1 MSLGLK
7 SDSLSLSQ
15 VSKRFLVALMLMF
28 TLLSTEKSSVSAA
41 TAIFYEPFTQGW
53 TAGSTW
59 SLATGANYTAQIWT
73 EAAQTP
79 QYALRLTSTATSRSG
94 GLIYNRPIPT
104 SSGLDVSFTFSMWGG
119 TGADG
124 MNFFLQKG
132 TETSSVLPPGGTLG
146 YSADRHSAGQANGL
160 RNGLLGI
167 GLDMYGNHSLPT
179 FSGTGCP
186 TTPVRTETPNA
197 LVIRGPGSLKAGY
210 CILASLKNTKTNWA
224 SGASHTSSTRSNRAK
239 AIRIIVDPSTVTTPQ
254 VKIWICAANTTCS
267 TAGAPDLAVNAP
279 AALLNEP
286 TVRFGFSAASGGL
299 TNRHEVWNLAVDSQ
313 AVFPPVVITTQT
325 LPNGSTT
332 AAYTASVAANGIAP
346 YTFAVTSGTLP
357 QGLSLNAL
365 TGEISGTPTTAGTY
379 SFTVETTDSR
389 VVGEVGR
396 TATQPYT
403 VTIGGVLCT
412 VTYDEA
418 GGSAVA
424 NTDFFQPGT
433 ITLPAAPTR
442 AGYSFLGWFT
452 SATGGSALTSPHT
465 PAGCNVELI
474 ARWALIY
481 NVTYEERGGTTV
493 TDATFIS
500 GGTVTLPAAP
510 TRAGFTF
517 QGWFTA
523 PDGGTQYGSTTTP
536 PDGNVSIYAQWLPYT
551 VTYDE
556 RGGTT
561 VSDTTFNCVTTC
573 DTITLPP
580 TPTRAGYVFE
590 GWYTAPTGGTRYGA
604 TYVPTAKDQ
613 VIYAQWTPYEVSFQT
628 QGGTPVAGWIIGS
641 NATITLPPAPSR
653 AGFNFNGW
661 FTTPTGGSPVG
672 ATYGPHTGD
681 IDFFAQWSPVLHNVT
696 YEEHGG
702 TTVPDATFV
711 SGGTVTLPAKP
722 TRAGYSFDGWFTAQ
736 TGGTEYGST
745 STPPDGNLVV
755 HAQWTRDPFTV
766 TYQEYG
772 GTTVSDSEFVSG
784 GTVTL
789 PANPTRAGYTFD
801 GWFTAQTGGT
811 KYGSTSTPPDGN
823 LVVHAQWTQ
832 ISANTVFS
840 VTYQEHGGTTVADAT
855 FVSGGTVTLP
865 ADPTRAGYTFDGW
878 FTEETDGT
886 KYNSTFSPTDE
897 NVVVHAQ
904 WTQIPFSVTF
914 EEHGGTTVPNETFV
928 SGGSVTLPADPTRAG
943 YTFNGWFTAQTGGTK
958 YNSSFSPAD
967 GNLVVHAQWTQIP
980 SNSFAVTFEEHGGTT
995 VSDATFVSGGSV
1007 TLPADPTRAGY
1018 TFNGWFSAQ
1027 TGGTKFNSSFSP
1039 SDGNLVVHAQWTQ
1052 NPFTVTFEEHGG
1064 STVSDATFVSGG
1076 TVTLPADPTRAGY
1089 TFNGWFSAQTGGTKF
1104 NSSFSPSD
1112 GNLVVH
1118 AQWTPVT
1125 VATTPAKATAASA
1138 PTSSSPV
1145 LPTTGNDVESFLLLA
1160 IVLMLIGFFTAN
1172 PRRTKTN

>member
-722 TRAGYSFDGWFTAQ
+722 TRAGY
-736 TGGTEYGST
+736 
-745 STPPDGNLVV
+745 
-755 HAQWTRDPFTV
+755 
-766 TYQEYG
+766 
-772 GTTVSDSEFVSG
+772 
-784 GTVTL
+784 
-789 PANPTRAGYTFD
+789 TFD

>member
-722 TRAGYSFDGWFTAQ
+722 TRAGYTFDGWFTAQ

-928 SGGSVTLPADPTRAG
+928 SGGTVTLPADPTRAG

>member
-1 MSLGLK
+1 MPFGMKSVSLPR
-7 SDSLSLSQ
+7 SQ
-15 VSKRFLVALMLMF
+15 ASKRFLAALMMMF

-73 EAAQTP
+73 ESSQTP

-239 AIRIIVDPSTVTTPQ
+239 AIRIIVDPSTVATPQ

-267 TAGAPDLAVNAP
+267 TTGAPDLAVNAP

-357 QGLSLNAL
+357 PGTSLNAL

-536 PDGNVSIYAQWLPYT
+536 PDGNVTMYAQWLPYT

-628 QGGTPVAGWIIGS
+628 QGGTAVAGWIIGS
-641 NATITLPPAPSR
+641 NATITLPPAPTR
-653 AGFNFNGW
+653 AGFTFNGW

-681 IDFFAQWSPVLHNVT
+681 IDFYAQWSPVLHNVT

-711 SGGTVTLPAKP
+711 SGGTVTLPANP

-736 TGGTEYGST
+736 TGGTEYDPTFS
-745 STPPDGNLVV
+745 PPDGNLVV

-766 TYQEYG
+766 TYEEYG

-789 PANPTRAGYTFD
+789 PAKPTRAGYSFD

-865 ADPTRAGYTFDGW
+865 ANPTRAGYTFDGW

-914 EEHGGTTVPNETFV
+914 EEHGGTTVSDATFV

-943 YTFNGWFTAQTGGTK
+943 YTFDGWFTAQTGGTK
-958 YNSSFSPAD
+958 YNSSFSPTD

-1018 TFNGWFSAQ
+1018 TFNGWFTAQ
-1027 TGGTKFNSSFSP
+1027 TGGTKYNSSFSP
-1039 SDGNLVVHAQWTQ
+1039 T
-1052 NPFTVTFEEHGG
+1052 
-1064 STVSDATFVSGG
+1064 
-1076 TVTLPADPTRAGY
+1076 
-1089 TFNGWFSAQTGGTKF
+1089 
-1104 NSSFSPSD
+1104 D

-1118 AQWTPVT
+1118 AQWTPVAA
-1125 VATTPAKATAASA
+1125 ATTPTSIA
-1138 PTSSSPV
+1138 PSSPKTVVDRKPSSSPA
-1145 LPTTGNDVESFLLLA
+1145 LPATGNDVESLLLTA
-1160 IVLMLIGFFTAN
+1160 IALMTFGFFTVRS
-1172 PRRTKTN
+1172 RRPKTN

>member
-722 TRAGYSFDGWFTAQ
+722 TRAGYTFDGWFTAQ

-1076 TVTLPADPTRAGY
+1076 SVTLPADPTRAGY

>member
-1 MSLGLK
+1 
-7 SDSLSLSQ
+7 
-15 VSKRFLVALMLMF
+15 
-28 TLLSTEKSSVSAA
+28 
-41 TAIFYEPFTQGW
+41 
-53 TAGSTW
+53 
-59 SLATGANYTAQIWT
+59 
-73 EAAQTP
+73 
-79 QYALRLTSTATSRSG
+79 
-94 GLIYNRPIPT
+94 
-104 SSGLDVSFTFSMWGG
+104 
-119 TGADG
+119 
-124 MNFFLQKG
+124 
-132 TETSSVLPPGGTLG
+132 
-146 YSADRHSAGQANGL
+146 
-160 RNGLLGI
+160 
-167 GLDMYGNHSLPT
+167 
-179 FSGTGCP
+179 
-186 TTPVRTETPNA
+186 
-197 LVIRGPGSLKAGY
+197 
-210 CILASLKNTKTNWA
+210 
-224 SGASHTSSTRSNRAK
+224 
-239 AIRIIVDPSTVTTPQ
+239 
-254 VKIWICAANTTCS
+254 
-267 TAGAPDLAVNAP
+267 
-279 AALLNEP
+279 
-286 TVRFGFSAASGGL
+286 
-299 TNRHEVWNLAVDSQ
+299 
-313 AVFPPVVITTQT
+313 
-325 LPNGSTT
+325 
-332 AAYTASVAANGIAP
+332 
-346 YTFAVTSGTLP
+346 
-357 QGLSLNAL
+357 
-365 TGEISGTPTTAGTY
+365 
-379 SFTVETTDSR
+379 
-389 VVGEVGR
+389 
-396 TATQPYT
+396 
-403 VTIGGVLCT
+403 
-412 VTYDEA
+412 
-418 GGSAVA
+418 
-424 NTDFFQPGT
+424 
-433 ITLPAAPTR
+433 
-442 AGYSFLGWFT
+442 
-452 SATGGSALTSPHT
+452 
-465 PAGCNVELI
+465 
-474 ARWALIY
+474 
-481 NVTYEERGGTTV
+481 
-493 TDATFIS
+493 
-500 GGTVTLPAAP
+500 
-510 TRAGFTF
+510 
-517 QGWFTA
+517 
-523 PDGGTQYGSTTTP
+523 
-536 PDGNVSIYAQWLPYT
+536 

-590 GWYTAPTGGTRYGA
+590 GWYTAPAGGTRYGA

-628 QGGTPVAGWIIGS
+628 QGGTAVAGWIIGS
-641 NATITLPPAPSR
+641 NATITLPPAPTR
-653 AGFNFNGW
+653 AGFTFNGW

-681 IDFFAQWSPVLHNVT
+681 IDFYAQWSPVLHNVT

-722 TRAGYSFDGWFTAQ
+722 TRAGYTFDGWFTAQ
-736 TGGTEYGST
+736 TGGTEYDPTFS
-745 STPPDGNLVV
+745 PPDGNLVV

-766 TYQEYG
+766 TYEEYG

-789 PANPTRAGYTFD
+789 SANPTRAGYTFD

-840 VTYQEHGGTTVADAT
+840 VTYEEHGGTTVPDAT

-865 ADPTRAGYTFDGW
+865 ANPTRAGYTFDGW

-943 YTFNGWFTAQTGGTK
+943 YTFNGWFSAQTGGTK
-958 YNSSFSPAD
+958 FNSSFSPAD
-967 GNLVVHAQWTQIP
+967 GNLVVHAQWTQNP
-980 SNSFAVTFEEHGGTT
+980 SNSFSVTFEEHGGTT

-1018 TFNGWFSAQ
+1018 MFNGWFSAQ

-1118 AQWTPVT
+1118 AQWTPVAA
-1125 VATTPAKATAASA
+1125 ATTPAKATAASA

-1172 PRRTKTN
+1172 PRRPKTN

>member
-15 VSKRFLVALMLMF
+15 VFTRLLVALMLTF
-28 TLLSTEKSSVSAA
+28 TLLAAEKSSVSAS
-41 TAIFYEPFTQGW
+41 TQIFYEPFTLGW
-53 TAGSTW
+53 APGTAW
-59 SLATGANYTAQIWT
+59 SLATGASY
-73 EAAQTP
+73 EAKIVDESTQTP
-79 QYALRLTSTATSRSG
+79 RYALRLTPAGTQQSG
-94 GLIYNRPIPT
+94 GLIYKRPIPI
-104 SSGLDVSFTFSMWGG
+104 SSGLDVSFSFSMWGG

-132 TETSSVLPPGGTLG
+132 TETSSVLPKGGTLG
-146 YSADRHSAGQANGL
+146 YSADRNQTPNLDGL

-167 GLDMYGNHSLPT
+167 GLDMFGNHGNT
-179 FSGTGCP
+179 QFDGTGCP
-186 TTPVRTETPNA
+186 TLSPRPGANA

-210 CILASLKNTKTNWA
+210 CILGSLKNAATSWST
-224 SGASHTSSTRSNRAK
+224 GTSSRSGRAK
-239 AIRIIVDPSTVTTPQ
+239 AIRIVIDPSTVTTPQ
-254 VKIWICAANTTCS
+254 VKVWLCAANTTCS
-267 TAGAPDLAVNAP
+267 TAGAPNLAVNAP
-279 AALLNEP
+279 AALVNEP
-286 TVRFGFSAASGGL
+286 TVRFGFSATTGGI
-299 TNRHEVWNLAVDSQ
+299 TNRHEVWDLAVDSQ
-313 AVFPPVVITTQT
+313 SVFPPVVITTQT
-325 LPNGSTT
+325 LANGGIGT
-332 AAYTASVAANGIAP
+332 AYSASVAANGVAP
-346 YTFAVTSGTLP
+346 YTFAVASGTLP
-357 QGLSLNAL
+357 PGLSLNAL
-365 TGEISGTPTTAGTY
+365 TGEITGTPTTAGTY
-379 SFTVETTDSR
+379 TFTIETTDSR

-403 VTIGGVLCT
+403 VTIGGALCT

-418 GGSAVA
+418 SGSAVA
-424 NTDFFQPGT
+424 NTDYLQGGT
-433 ITLPAAPTR
+433 VTLPASPTR

-452 SATGGSALTSPHT
+452 AATGGSALTSPHT
-465 PAGCNVELI
+465 PAGCNIELI

-481 NVTYEERGGTTV
+481 NVTYEERGGTAV

-523 PDGGTQYGSTTTP
+523 PDGGTQYGTTATP
-536 PDGNVSIYAQWLPYT
+536 PNGDVTIYAQWLPYT
-551 VTYDE
+551 VTYEE
-556 RGGTT
+556 RGGTA
-561 VSDTTFNCVTTC
+561 VSDTTFNCPTTC

-580 TPTRAGYVFE
+580 APTRAGYVFE
-590 GWYTAPTGGTRYGA
+590 GWYTAPAGGTQYGA

-613 VIYAQWTPYEVSFQT
+613 VIYAQWTPYEVSFNT

-672 ATYGPHTGD
+672 STYGPHTGD
-681 IDFFAQWSPVLHNVT
+681 LEFYAQWSPVLHNVT
-696 YEEHGG
+696 YEEYGG
-702 TTVPDATFV
+702 TAVPDATFV
-711 SGGTVTLPAKP
+711 SGGTVTLPAAP
-722 TRAGYSFDGWFTAQ
+722 TRAGYTFDGWFTAQ
-736 TGGTEYGST
+736 TGGTMYNPTFS
-745 STPPDGNLVV
+745 PPDGNLVV

-766 TYQEYG
+766 TYEEYG
-772 GTTVSDSEFVSG
+772 GTTVPDSEFASG

-789 PANPTRAGYTFD
+789 PSKPTRAGYTFD
-801 GWFTAQTGGT
+801 GWFTAQTGGI
-811 KYGSTSTPPDGN
+811 KYGSTSSPPDGN

-832 ISANTVFS
+832 ISANTLFT
-840 VTYQEHGGTTVADAT
+840 VTYQEHGGTTVSDAT

-886 KYNSTFSPTDE
+886 RFNSTFSPADE
-897 NVVVHAQ
+897 NIVVHAQ
-904 WTQIPFSVTF
+904 WTQNPFTVT
-914 EEHGGTTVPNETFV
+914 
-928 SGGSVTLPADPTRAG
+928 
-943 YTFNGWFTAQTGGTK
+943 YQ
-958 YNSSFSPAD
+958 
-967 GNLVVHAQWTQIP
+967 
-980 SNSFAVTFEEHGGTT
+980 EHGGTT
-995 VSDATFVSGGSV
+995 VSDATFVSGGTV
-1007 TLPADPTRAGY
+1007 TLPAAPTRAGY

-1052 NPFTVTFEEHGG
+1052 IPSISFTVTFEEHGG

-1076 TVTLPADPTRAGY
+1076 TVALPADPTRAGY
-1089 TFNGWFSAQTGGTKF
+1089 TFDGWFSAQTGGTKF

-1138 PTSSSPV
+1138 PNSSSPV
-1145 LPTTGNDVESFLLLA
+1145 LPTAGNDVESFLLLA

>member
-722 TRAGYSFDGWFTAQ
+722 TRAGY
-736 TGGTEYGST
+736 
-745 STPPDGNLVV
+745 
-755 HAQWTRDPFTV
+755 
-766 TYQEYG
+766 
-772 GTTVSDSEFVSG
+772 
-784 GTVTL
+784 
-789 PANPTRAGYTFD
+789 TFD

-967 GNLVVHAQWTQIP
+967 GNLVVHAQWT
-980 SNSFAVTFEEHGGTT
+980 
-995 VSDATFVSGGSV
+995 
-1007 TLPADPTRAGY
+1007 
-1018 TFNGWFSAQ
+1018 
-1027 TGGTKFNSSFSP
+1027 
-1039 SDGNLVVHAQWTQ
+1039 
-1052 NPFTVTFEEHGG
+1052 
-1064 STVSDATFVSGG
+1064 
-1076 TVTLPADPTRAGY
+1076 
-1089 TFNGWFSAQTGGTKF
+1089 
-1104 NSSFSPSD
+1104 
-1112 GNLVVH
+1112 
-1118 AQWTPVT
+1118 PVT

>member
-1 MSLGLK
+1 
-7 SDSLSLSQ
+7 
-15 VSKRFLVALMLMF
+15 
-28 TLLSTEKSSVSAA
+28 
-41 TAIFYEPFTQGW
+41 
-53 TAGSTW
+53 
-59 SLATGANYTAQIWT
+59 
-73 EAAQTP
+73 
-79 QYALRLTSTATSRSG
+79 
-94 GLIYNRPIPT
+94 
-104 SSGLDVSFTFSMWGG
+104 
-119 TGADG
+119 
-124 MNFFLQKG
+124 
-132 TETSSVLPPGGTLG
+132 
-146 YSADRHSAGQANGL
+146 
-160 RNGLLGI
+160 
-167 GLDMYGNHSLPT
+167 
-179 FSGTGCP
+179 
-186 TTPVRTETPNA
+186 
-197 LVIRGPGSLKAGY
+197 
-210 CILASLKNTKTNWA
+210 
-224 SGASHTSSTRSNRAK
+224 
-239 AIRIIVDPSTVTTPQ
+239 
-254 VKIWICAANTTCS
+254 
-267 TAGAPDLAVNAP
+267 
-279 AALLNEP
+279 
-286 TVRFGFSAASGGL
+286 
-299 TNRHEVWNLAVDSQ
+299 
-313 AVFPPVVITTQT
+313 
-325 LPNGSTT
+325 
-332 AAYTASVAANGIAP
+332 
-346 YTFAVTSGTLP
+346 
-357 QGLSLNAL
+357 
-365 TGEISGTPTTAGTY
+365 
-379 SFTVETTDSR
+379 

-536 PDGNVSIYAQWLPYT
+536 PDGNVTMYAQWLPYT

-628 QGGTPVAGWIIGS
+628 QGGTAVAGWIIGS
-641 NATITLPPAPSR
+641 NATITLPPAPTR
-653 AGFNFNGW
+653 AGFTFNGW

-681 IDFFAQWSPVLHNVT
+681 IDFYAQWSPVLHNVT

-711 SGGTVTLPAKP
+711 SGGTVTLPANP

-736 TGGTEYGST
+736 TGGTEYDPTFS
-745 STPPDGNLVV
+745 PPDGNLVV

-766 TYQEYG
+766 TYEEYG

-789 PANPTRAGYTFD
+789 PAKPTRAGYSFD

-832 ISANTVFS
+832 
-840 VTYQEHGGTTVADAT
+840 
-855 FVSGGTVTLP
+855 
-865 ADPTRAGYTFDGW
+865 
-878 FTEETDGT
+878 
-886 KYNSTFSPTDE
+886 K
-897 NVVVHAQ
+897 

-914 EEHGGTTVPNETFV
+914 EEHGGTTVSDATFV

-943 YTFNGWFTAQTGGTK
+943 YTFDGWFTAQTGGTK
-958 YNSSFSPAD
+958 YNSSFSPTD

-1018 TFNGWFSAQ
+1018 TFNGWFTAQ
-1027 TGGTKFNSSFSP
+1027 TGGTKYNSSFSP
-1039 SDGNLVVHAQWTQ
+1039 T
-1052 NPFTVTFEEHGG
+1052 
-1064 STVSDATFVSGG
+1064 
-1076 TVTLPADPTRAGY
+1076 
-1089 TFNGWFSAQTGGTKF
+1089 
-1104 NSSFSPSD
+1104 D

-1118 AQWTPVT
+1118 AQWTPVAA
-1125 VATTPAKATAASA
+1125 ATTPTSIA
-1138 PTSSSPV
+1138 PSSPKTVVDRKPSSSPA
-1145 LPTTGNDVESFLLLA
+1145 LPATGNDVESLLLTA
-1160 IVLMLIGFFTAN
+1160 IALMTFGFFTVRS
-1172 PRRTKTN
+1172 RRPKTN

>member
-1 MSLGLK
+1 MKHRPRL
-7 SDSLSLSQ
+7 
-15 VSKRFLVALMLMF
+15 FVALCLIFASMVVGVP
-28 TLLSTEKSSVSAA
+28 KASA
-41 TAIFYEPFTQGW
+41 TTQIFYEPFTQGW

-59 SLATGANYTAQIWT
+59 SLATGANYTAQIWEEPT
-73 EAAQTP
+73 QTP
-79 QYALRLTSTATSRSG
+79 RFALRLTSTATSRSG
-94 GLIYNRPIPT
+94 GLIYKRPIPT

-146 YSADRHSAGQANGL
+146 YSADRHSSAGANGL
-160 RNGLLGI
+160 RNGLIGI

-179 FSGTGCP
+179 FGGTGCP
-186 TTPVRTETPNA
+186 TTPVRRETPNA

-210 CILASLKNTKTNWA
+210 CVIGELKNTKTNWA
-224 SGASHTSSTRSNRAK
+224 SGAAHGSSSTRSNRAK
-239 AIRIIVDPSTVTTPQ
+239 AIRIIVDPSTVATPQ

-267 TAGAPDLAVNAP
+267 TAGAPDLAVNSP

-286 TVRFGFSAASGGL
+286 TVRFGFAAASGGM
-299 TNRHEVWNLAVDSQ
+299 TNRHEVWNLRVDSQ
-313 AVFPPVVITTQT
+313 EVFPPVVITTQT

-357 QGLSLNAL
+357 PGLSLDAL
-365 TGEISGTPTTAGTY
+365 TGVISGTPTTTGTY
-379 SFTVETTDSR
+379 PFTVETTDSR

-403 VTIGGVLCT
+403 VTIGGALCT

-424 NTDFFQPGT
+424 NTDYLQGGT
-433 ITLPAAPTR
+433 VTLPAAPTR

-452 SATGGSALTSPHT
+452 AATGGSPLTSPHT
-465 PAGCNVELI
+465 PSSCNVELF
-474 ARWALIY
+474 AQWALIY

-493 TDATFIS
+493 ADATFIS
-500 GGTVTLPAAP
+500 GDTVTLPPAP

-523 PDGGTQYGSTTTP
+523 PDGGTQYGSTATP
-536 PDGNVSIYAQWLPYT
+536 PNGDVTIYAQWLPYT

-556 RGGTT
+556 RGGTS

-580 TPTRAGYVFE
+580 APTRAGYVFE
-590 GWYTAPTGGTRYGA
+590 GWYTAPTGGTQYGA

-641 NATITLPPAPSR
+641 NATITLPPAPTR
-653 AGFNFNGW
+653 AGFTFNGW

-672 ATYGPHTGD
+672 STYGPHTGD
-681 IDFFAQWSPVLHNVT
+681 IDFYAQWSPVLHNVT

-711 SGGTVTLPAKP
+711 SGGTVTLPADP
-722 TRAGYSFDGWFTAQ
+722 TRAGYTFDGWFTAQ
-736 TGGTEYGST
+736 TGGTMYDPT
-745 STPPDGNLVV
+745 FTPPDGNLVV

-766 TYQEYG
+766 TYEEHG
-772 GTTVSDSEFVSG
+772 GTTVPDSEFVSG
-784 GTVTL
+784 GTITL
-789 PANPTRAGYTFD
+789 PARPTRAGYSFD
-801 GWFTAQTGGT
+801 GWFTAQTGGA
-811 KYGSTSTPPDGN
+811 KYGSSFAPTDGN

-832 ISANTVFS
+832 VSANTVFT
-840 VTYQEHGGTTVADAT
+840 VTYEEHGGTTVPNAT

-886 KYNSTFSPTDE
+886 RFNSTFSPADE

-904 WTQIPFSVTF
+904 WTQIPFLVTF
-914 EEHGGTTVPNETFV
+914 EEHGGTAVPDSTFV
-928 SGGSVTLPADPTRAG
+928 SGGTLALPADPTRAG
-943 YTFNGWFTAQTGGTK
+943 YTFNGWFTAPTGGTK
-958 YNSSFSPAD
+958 YGSIASPPD
-967 GNLVVHAQWTQIP
+967 GNLVVHAQWT
-980 SNSFAVTFEEHGGTT
+980 AV
-995 VSDATFVSGGSV
+995 
-1007 TLPADPTRAGY
+1007 P
-1018 TFNGWFSAQ
+1018 
-1027 TGGTKFNSSFSP
+1027 
-1039 SDGNLVVHAQWTQ
+1039 VV
-1052 NPFTVTFEEHGG
+1052 
-1064 STVSDATFVSGG
+1064 
-1076 TVTLPADPTRAGY
+1076 
-1089 TFNGWFSAQTGGTKF
+1089 
-1104 NSSFSPSD
+1104 
-1112 GNLVVH
+1112 
-1118 AQWTPVT
+1118 
-1125 VATTPAKATAASA
+1125 SA
-1138 PTSSSPV
+1138 PSPAPSTS
-1145 LPTTGNDVESFLLLA
+1145 PTTTAPAAVSAAEVVAPVKEITPRRSLPKTGSDIESLALAALVLLLVGM
-1160 IVLMLIGFFTAN
+1160 ITVDSVRGRI
-1172 PRRTKTN
+1172 RRYR

>member
-722 TRAGYSFDGWFTAQ
+722 TRAGYTFDGWFTAQ

>member
-1 MSLGLK
+1 MG
-7 SDSLSLSQ
+7 Q
-15 VSKRFLVALMLMF
+15 VSKRLLVVLTLMF

-53 TAGSTW
+53 TAGTTW
-59 SLATGANYTAQIWT
+59 SLATGANYTAQIWEEPT
-73 EAAQTP
+73 QTP
-79 QYALRLTSTATSRSG
+79 RFALRLTSTATSRSG

-132 TETSSVLPPGGTLG
+132 TETSSVLPQGGTLG

-160 RNGLLGI
+160 KNGLLGI

-186 TTPVRTETPNA
+186 TSPVRKEAPNS
-197 LVIRGPGSLKAGY
+197 LVVRGPGSLKAGY
-210 CILASLKNTKTNWA
+210 CIIGELKNTKTNWA
-224 SGASHTSSTRSNRAK
+224 SGATHTSSTRSNRAK
-239 AIRIIVDPSTVTTPQ
+239 AIRIIVDPSTVATPQ

-267 TAGAPDLAVNAP
+267 IAGAPDLALNAP

-357 QGLSLNAL
+357 PGTSLNAL
-365 TGEISGTPTTAGTY
+365 TGVISGTPTTAGTY

-403 VTIGGVLCT
+403 VTIGGELCT

-424 NTDFFQPGT
+424 NTDYFQPGT
-433 ITLPAAPTR
+433 VTLPAAPTR

-465 PAGCNVELI
+465 PASCNVELI

-500 GGTVTLPAAP
+500 GDTVTLPAAP

-523 PDGGTQYGSTTTP
+523 PDGGTKYGSTATP
-536 PDGNVSIYAQWLPYT
+536 PDGNVTMYAQWLPYT

-580 TPTRAGYVFE
+580 APTRSGYIFE
-590 GWYTAPTGGTRYGA
+590 GWYTAPAGGTQYGA

-628 QGGTPVAGWIIGS
+628 QGGTTVAGWIIGS
-641 NATITLPPAPSR
+641 NATITLPPAPTR
-653 AGFNFNGW
+653 AGFTFNGW

-672 ATYGPHTGD
+672 STYGPHTGD
-681 IDFFAQWSPVLHNVT
+681 IDFYAQWSPILHNVS

-711 SGGTVTLPAKP
+711 SGGTVTLPVDP
-722 TRAGYSFDGWFTAQ
+722 TRAGYTFDGWFTAQ
-736 TGGTEYGST
+736 TGGTMYDPTFS
-745 STPPDGNLVV
+745 PPDGNLVV

-766 TYQEYG
+766 TYEEHG

-789 PANPTRAGYTFD
+789 PAKPTRAGYTFD

-811 KYGSTSTPPDGN
+811 KYGSTSSPLDGN

-832 ISANTVFS
+832 ISANTVFT
-840 VTYQEHGGTTVADAT
+840 VTYEEYGGTTVPNTT

-886 KYNSTFSPTDE
+886 RFNSTFSPTDE

-904 WTQIPFSVTF
+904 WTQNPTPAPAVSSFAVTY
-914 EEHGGTTVPNETFV
+914 EEHGGSAVPDATFV
-928 SGGSVTLPADPTRAG
+928 SGGTVTLPADPTRAG

-958 YNSSFSPAD
+958 YNASFSPSD
-967 GNLVVHAQWTQIP
+967 GNVTVHAQWTQNP
-980 SNSFAVTFEEHGGTT
+980 APTPFSVTYEEHGGTS
-995 VSDATFVSGGSV
+995 VPDSTFVSGGTV
-1007 TLPADPTRAGY
+1007 TLPPAPTRAGY
-1018 TFNGWFSAQ
+1018 TFNGWFTAQ
-1027 TGGTKFNSSFSP
+1027 TGGTKFGASFSP
-1039 SDGNLVVHAQWTQ
+1039 SDGNVVVHAQWTL
-1052 NPFTVTFEEHGG
+1052 NPAPLTV
-1064 STVSDATFVSGG
+1064 
-1076 TVTLPADPTRAGY
+1076 
-1089 TFNGWFSAQTGGTKF
+1089 
-1104 NSSFSPSD
+1104 
-1112 GNLVVH
+1112 
-1118 AQWTPVT
+1118 
-1125 VATTPAKATAASA
+1125 AASA
-1138 PTSSSPV
+1138 TPPV
-1145 LPTTGNDVESFLLLA
+1145 LPATGSGAEPLLLMA
-1160 IVLMLIGFFTAN
+1160 ISLMIVGLFIRA
-1172 PRRTKTN
+1172 RRSEHSF

>member
-1 MSLGLK
+1 MG
-7 SDSLSLSQ
+7 Q
-15 VSKRFLVALMLMF
+15 VSKRLLVVLTLMF

-53 TAGSTW
+53 TAGTTW
-59 SLATGANYTAQIWT
+59 SLATGANYTAQIWEEPT
-73 EAAQTP
+73 QTP
-79 QYALRLTSTATSRSG
+79 RFALRLTSTATSRSG

-132 TETSSVLPPGGTLG
+132 TETSSVLPQGGTLG

-160 RNGLLGI
+160 KNGLLGI

-186 TTPVRTETPNA
+186 TSPVRKEAPNS
-197 LVIRGPGSLKAGY
+197 LVVRGPGSLKAGY
-210 CILASLKNTKTNWA
+210 CIIGELKNTKTNWA
-224 SGASHTSSTRSNRAK
+224 SGATHTSSTRSNRAK
-239 AIRIIVDPSTVTTPQ
+239 AIRIIVDPSTVATPQ

-267 TAGAPDLAVNAP
+267 IAGAPDLALNAP

-357 QGLSLNAL
+357 PGTSLNAL
-365 TGEISGTPTTAGTY
+365 TGVISGTPTTAGTY

-403 VTIGGVLCT
+403 VTIGGELCT

-424 NTDFFQPGT
+424 NTDFLEPGT
-433 ITLPAAPTR
+433 VTLPAAPTR

-452 SATGGSALTSPHT
+452 AATGGSPLTSPHT
-465 PAGCNVELI
+465 PASCNVELI

-481 NVTYEERGGTTV
+481 SVTYEERGGTTV

-500 GGTVTLPAAP
+500 GDTVTLPAAP

-523 PDGGTQYGSTTTP
+523 PDGGTKYGSTATP
-536 PDGNVSIYAQWLPYT
+536 PDGNVTMYAQWLPYT

-580 TPTRAGYVFE
+580 APTRSGYIFE
-590 GWYTAPTGGTRYGA
+590 GWYTAPAGGTQYGA

-628 QGGTPVAGWIIGS
+628 QGGTTVAGWIIGS
-641 NATITLPPAPSR
+641 NATITLPPAPTR
-653 AGFNFNGW
+653 AGFTFNGW

-672 ATYGPHTGD
+672 STYGPHTGD
-681 IDFFAQWSPVLHNVT
+681 IDFYAQWSPILHNVS

-711 SGGTVTLPAKP
+711 SGGTVTLPVDP
-722 TRAGYSFDGWFTAQ
+722 TRAGYTFDGWFTAQ
-736 TGGTEYGST
+736 TGGTMYDPTFS
-745 STPPDGNLVV
+745 PPDGNLVV

-766 TYQEYG
+766 TYEEHG

-789 PANPTRAGYTFD
+789 PAKPTRAGYTFD

-811 KYGSTSTPPDGN
+811 KYGSTSSPLDGN

-832 ISANTVFS
+832 ISANTVFT
-840 VTYQEHGGTTVADAT
+840 VTYEEHGGTTVPNTT

-886 KYNSTFSPTDE
+886 RFNSTFSPTDE

-904 WTQIPFSVTF
+904 WTQNPTPAPAVSSFAVTY
-914 EEHGGTTVPNETFV
+914 EEHGGSAVPDATFV
-928 SGGSVTLPADPTRAG
+928 SGGTVTLPADPTRAG

-958 YNSSFSPAD
+958 YNA
-967 GNLVVHAQWTQIP
+967 
-980 SNSFAVTFEEHGGTT
+980 
-995 VSDATFVSGGSV
+995 
-1007 TLPADPTRAGY
+1007 
-1018 TFNGWFSAQ
+1018 
-1027 TGGTKFNSSFSP
+1027 SFSP
-1039 SDGNLVVHAQWTQ
+1039 SDGNVTVHAQWTQ
-1052 NPFTVTFEEHGG
+1052 NPAPTPFSVTYEEHGG
-1064 STVSDATFVSGG
+1064 TSVPDSTFVSGG
-1076 TVTLPADPTRAGY
+1076 TVTLPAKPTRAGY
-1089 TFNGWFSAQTGGTKF
+1089 TFDGWFTAQTGGTKY
-1104 NSSFSPSD
+1104 NVSFSPSD
-1112 GNLVVH
+1112 GNVTVH
-1118 AQWTPVT
+1118 AQWTQNPAPTPLT
-1125 VATTPAKATAASA
+1125 VAVSATQ
-1138 PTSSSPV
+1138 PV
-1145 LPTTGNDVESFLLLA
+1145 LPKTGNNVESLLLA
-1160 IVLMLIGFFTAN
+1160 AFALMILGLFVRA
-1172 PRRTKTN
+1172 RRSEHSF